1 VCNDIPGDEVPI
13 EIVDATS
20 EAAPREGGSTG
31 SLTPDRESGPA

>member
-1 VCNDIPGDEVPI
+1 VCNDIPGDEVLI

-20 EAAPREGGSTG
+20 EAAPRESGSTG